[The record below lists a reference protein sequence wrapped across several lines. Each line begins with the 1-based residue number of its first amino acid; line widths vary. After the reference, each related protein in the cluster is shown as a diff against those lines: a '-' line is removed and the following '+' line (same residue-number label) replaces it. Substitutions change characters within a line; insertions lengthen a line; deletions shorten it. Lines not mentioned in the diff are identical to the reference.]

1 MTRFLRHVP
10 GRPAPERALIF
21 NGPGADVD
29 PATMEMFA
37 RRWESS
43 LGVSIRV
50 VAASSPEHAADE
62 LGAALEGVDVAVVN
76 PGTADLV
83 DAVPPDL
90 PCAFV
95 GFSYPGT
102 AAARFD
108 RGPLEDIAGRALDGY
123 RWAIKYLIACCAWPF
138 DLYRYGDE
146 RDQVAELRLP
156 EGPGAH
162 PVVVIIH
169 GGGWKALWRKDIM
182 APMAVDLARR
192 GYATWNIDFRRLG
205 SGGGWPAT
213 FADVAAAIDALD
225 EVIELASLDAGRIAL
240 LGHSSGGQLALWAAA
255 PGCTR
260 LRPAA
265 VVSLAGLVDLV
276 EGSRRELI
284 GGENV
289 VAKLLGG
296 TPDEVPDRYASA
308 SPRALL
314 PLGTPQILVQGLSD
328 YILDLVDQNR
338 VYAREA
344 KVLGDAVRLIEIEGA
359 EHLDLIE
366 PGSAGWPVVVDSIEQ
381 AFLLAATK

>member
-1 MTRFLRHVP
+1 MSQLLRHLEAGP
-10 GRPAPERALIF
+10 RPERALIF
-21 NGPGADVD
+21 NGPGVHVD
-29 PATMEMFA
+29 PGTMEMFA
-37 RRWESS
+37 RRWEPA
-43 LGVSIRV
+43 LGLAISV
-50 VAASSPEHAADE
+50 VAASSAGSAGAE
-62 LGAALEGVDVAVVN
+62 LAAALDGIDVAVVN
-76 PGTADLV
+76 PGTSDLV
-83 DAVPPDL
+83 DAVPPSIL
-90 PCAFV
+90 AAFV
-95 GFSYPGT
+95 GFSYPGLAT
-102 AAARFD
+102 ARFD

-123 RWAIKYLIACCAWPF
+123 RWALKYLIACREWPF
-138 DLYRYGDE
+138 DIYRYGEE

-156 EGPGAH
+156 EGPGPH
-162 PVVVIIH
+162 PAVVIIH

-205 SGGGWPAT
+205 CGGGWHAT
-213 FADVAAAIDALD
+213 FDDVAAAIEALG
-225 EVIELASLDAGRIAL
+225 ELLEPARLDPGRVAI

-255 PGCTR
+255 PGRTR

-276 EGSRRELI
+276 EGARRELI

-296 TPDEVPDRYASA
+296 SPEEVPERYAAA
-308 SPRALL
+308 SPRSLL
-314 PLGTPQILVQGLSD
+314 PIGTPQVLVQGLSD

-344 KVLGDAVRLIEIEGA
+344 AKRGDTVRLIEIEGA

-366 PGSAGWPVVVDSIEQ
+366 PTSAGWPTVADSIEE
-381 AFLLAATK
+381 AFLLAAT